1 MGVRYPRDLRSQQPI
16 QFGNHNPIRQP
27 SWPALLRD
35 FMNSKWFYLSFFL
48 QSSPKPFDQIMD
60 ISGSTY
66 MFFLHSCSIHG
77 VDSQSDPWLWRSVK
91 TRFKKPS
98 KTSKKNSNSQLQK
111 PQNLWETAMW
121 RLARVGRLRRQ
132 SVRRFAAAPSV
143 RRGWR
148 WCSNWKSGFHYGLWS
163 VWL

>member
-1 MGVRYPRDLRSQQPI
+1 MLFVSPWCMPSTWFVCMCVLRVHMLLKALNRYTDWL
-16 QFGNHNPIRQP
+16 H
-27 SWPALLRD
+27 
-35 FMNSKWFYLSFFL
+35 SKISNL